1 MSKWKIM
8 IVEDN
13 EASAKLLREVMELR
27 GFEVIE
33 AYNGLDALYK
43 LRHTK
48 VDLILSDV
56 NMSQLDGY
64 GLVKEIRLDNS
75 LKEIPFLMYSEA
87 ATTEEALE
95 LSARAGVDEYVEK
108 GGMDLIVDRIMFYI
122 KKATGRK

>member
-1 MSKWKIM
+1 MSRGRIL

-13 EASAKLLREVMELR
+13 EASAKLLKEVMTQR

-43 LRHTK
+43 LKHIK

-56 NMSQLDGY
+56 NMPQLDGY
-64 GLVKEIRLDNS
+64 GLIKEIRINNK
-75 LKEIPFLMYSEA
+75 LKHIPFLMYSEA
-87 ATTEEALE
+87 ATTKEELE

-108 GGMDLIVDRIMFYI
+108 GGVDLIADRIMFFI